1 MQPQPQTTQNGV
13 DLVAHELESEQQ
25 EQAQEQD
32 YHDSEEPYSIPE
44 MALGPTEN
52 CTQWKLIY
60 TAYLLGAI
68 FLSLIS
74 AKSINCA
81 PIFRPRTH
89 PM

>member
-1 MQPQPQTTQNGV
+1 MHIKLARQQPQMQPQPQTTQNGV

-52 CTQWKLIY
+52 CTQ
-60 TAYLLGAI
+60 
-68 FLSLIS
+68 
-74 AKSINCA
+74 
-81 PIFRPRTH
+81 
-89 PM
+89 